1 MIRIAL
7 PDAPFADPFV
17 AALGIGP
24 ERLRPEVVRL
34 PAHETADALRRGDV
48 DVALVPS
55 LAVLRDPTAFAV
67 LPSAAL
73 SMWDF
78 PFVRLVLGSG
88 VGAGIETVVFDPR
101 DQQAVVLTALILR
114 EHYGATPAFRPIET
128 PSLGDLD
135 EADAVLM
142 AGPDV
147 PVLDVGDR
155 YAMDLGQEYYELV
168 NYPLVWGLFVAR
180 SGAATPEQLRLV
192 KAGAA
197 TAEASR
203 AGYVAAQERSEA
215 LRAFYA
221 ESLRFRLDDLATA
234 SLTEL
239 ADLLFEAGIL
249 DEVPTLPVAAFKD
262 EDVEDGEQPP
272 EA

>member
-1 MIRIAL
+1 MIRLAL
-7 PDAPFADPFV
+7 PDAPFADPFASAFGV
-17 AALGIGP
+17 GP
-24 ERLRPEVVRL
+24 ERLRPEILRL
-34 PAHETADALRRGDV
+34 PAHETADALRSGDA

-55 LAVLRDPTAFAV
+55 LAVLRDPAAFTV

-78 PFVRLVLGSG
+78 PYARLVLRGG
-88 VGAGIETVVFDPR
+88 VGEAIQSVAFDPR
-101 DQQAVVLTALILR
+101 DQQAVVLTSLILR
-114 EHYGATPAFRPIET
+114 EHYGATPSFRPLDR

-135 EADAVLM
+135 EADAVLLV
-142 AGPDV
+142 GSDV
-147 PVLDVGDR
+147 PTLALGGR
-155 YAMDLGQEYYELV
+155 YAMDLGQEYYELA
-168 NYPLVWGLFVAR
+168 NYPLVWGVFATR

-203 AGYVAAQERSEA
+203 AAFVAAQERSEA
-215 LRAFYA
+215 LRTFYA

-239 ADLLFEAGIL
+239 ADLLFETGIL
-249 DEVPTLPVAAFKD
+249 DEVPTLPMAAFKD
-262 EDVEDGEQPP
+262 EDAEDGEKPP